1 MENKVCQWIEEW
13 YLENRAEEW
22 GGTTS
27 VKIET
32 IDNPGW
38 SVKINL
44 QETNLENKSFH
55 DFFDDKSEDD
65 WILCEVREGFFHG
78 AGDAE
83 KLSTILKIFKEWAEG

>member
-1 MENKVCQWIEEW
+1 MENKGYQWIEEW
-13 YLENRAEEW
+13 YLENQAEEW

-44 QETNLENKSFH
+44 QETNLENKSFN

-65 WILCEVREGFFHG
+65 WILCEVKEGFFHG
-78 AGDAE
+78 VGDAK
-83 KLSTILKIFKEWAEG
+83 KLSTILNIFKEWAEG